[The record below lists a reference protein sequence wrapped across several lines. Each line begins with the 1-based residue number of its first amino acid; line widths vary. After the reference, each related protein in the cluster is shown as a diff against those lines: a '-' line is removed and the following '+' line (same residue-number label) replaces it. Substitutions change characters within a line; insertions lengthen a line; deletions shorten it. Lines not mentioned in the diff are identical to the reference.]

1 MHAIAGTHYIE
12 IGGQKRP
19 MRFGTNQTAKFCE
32 VKKITLSEYS
42 DMMKTGG
49 LSDLGTTRDLLYSA
63 LWAGAKTEKLPTDFD
78 EATVGDWMDEADM
91 LQLMEQLSVAITGT
105 ANPNA
110 KAQGKKK

>member
-19 MRFGTNQTAKFCE
+19 MRFGTNQTAKFTE
-32 VKKITLSEYS
+32 IKKITLSEYS
-42 DMMKTGG
+42 ELMQSGG
-49 LSDLGTTRDLLYSA
+49 LSDLGNIRDLLFSA

-78 EATVGDWMDEADM
+78 EATVGDWMDEAD
-91 LQLMEQLSVAITGT
+91 QVALMEQLSAAITGT